1 MVDLKKLHP
10 SYFEQL
16 SLGLE
21 IDELE
26 DGDSQVVFTTEEKA
40 RRSMGAK
47 VALEALHAEYAK
59 TQPPAGVV
67 SKEKDAK
74 ENDLFPWWDT
84 YQQLLNSKWP
94 WRIACFVAWASSP
107 KLNRWP
113 KTQDEFAQKV
123 LGLTSDRVIA
133 TWRKK
138 SPDIDGAISLLQ
150 SATMLE
156 HRADVIKALVES
168 ASNSDH
174 RSNPDRKLFFEMTGD
189 YVPRSRVD
197 LNTDPGEDE
206 MKSKSESE
214 LMEIARRVKK
224 TGDAETQRKEEDAT
238 QQMGDKG
245 ND

>member
-1 MVDLKKLHP
+1 MIDLKKLHP
-10 SYFEQL
+10 EYFEQL

-26 DGDSQVVFTTEEKA
+26 DGDAQVVFTTEEKA

-47 VALEALHAEYAK
+47 VALEKTYAELA
-59 TQPPAGVV
+59 
-67 SKEKDAK
+67 KDAK
-74 ENDLFPWWDT
+74 GAKAEEQFPWWDT

-197 LNTDPGEDE
+197 VNAPVGDDE
-206 MKSKSESE
+206 MAGLSEAE
-214 LMEIARRVKK
+214 LMEIARRAKK
-224 TGDAETQRKEEDAT
+224 EAGSS
-238 QQMGDKG
+238 
-245 ND
+245 

>member
-1 MVDLKKLHP
+1 MVDLSKLHP

-16 SLGLE
+16 SLGLD

-26 DGDSQVVFTTEEKA
+26 DGDAQVVFTTEEKA

-47 VALEALHAEYAK
+47 LALEKLWDAK
-59 TQPPAGVV
+59 TQ
-67 SKEKDAK
+67 SLKEKDAK
-74 ENDLFPWWDT
+74 GNEITWWET
-84 YQQLLNSKWP
+84 YQQLLNNKWP

-107 KLNRWP
+107 KINRWP

-168 ASNSDH
+168 ASSKDH

-197 LNTDPGEDE
+197 VKASVGEDE
-206 MKSKSESE
+206 MSGLSEAE
-214 LMEIARRVKK
+214 LIEIARRAKK
-224 TGDAETQRKEEDAT
+224 TEDGRPETD
-238 QQMGDKG
+238 
-245 ND
+245 

>member
-1 MVDLKKLHP
+1 MIDLKKLHP
-10 SYFEQL
+10 EYFEQL

-26 DGDSQVVFTTEEKA
+26 DGDAQVVFTTEEKA
-40 RRSMGAK
+40 RRSMGARQ
-47 VALEALHAEYAK
+47 ALEKIWDAE
-59 TQPPAGVV
+59 TQ
-67 SKEKDAK
+67 SKEAKDAK
-74 ENDLFPWWDT
+74 EKITWWDT

-113 KTQDEFAQKV
+113 KTQDEFAQQV

-197 LNTDPGEDE
+197 VKAEIGDDE
-206 MKSKSESE
+206 MSGLSEAE
-214 LMEIARRVKK
+214 LMEIARRAKK
-224 TGDAETQRKEEDAT
+224 EAGSS
-238 QQMGDKG
+238 
-245 ND
+245 

>member
-1 MVDLKKLHP
+1 MIDLKKLHP
-10 SYFEQL
+10 EYFEQL
-16 SLGLE
+16 SLGLD

-26 DGDSQVVFTTEEKA
+26 DGDAQVVFTTEEKA

-47 VALEALHAEYAK
+47 VALESMYAEDK
-59 TQPPAGVV
+59 NHT
-67 SKEKDAK
+67 K
-74 ENDLFPWWDT
+74 LPWWDT

-168 ASNSDH
+168 ASSKDH

-197 LNTDPGEDE
+197 VKASVGEDE
-206 MKSKSESE
+206 MSGLSEAE
-214 LMEIARRVKK
+214 LMEIARRTKK
-224 TGDAETQRKEEDAT
+224 TEDRGPETD
-238 QQMGDKG
+238 
-245 ND
+245 

>member
-1 MVDLKKLHP
+1 MIDLKKLHP
-10 SYFEQL
+10 DYFEQL

-26 DGDSQVVFTTEEKA
+26 DGDAQVVFTTEEKA

-47 VALEALHAEYAK
+47 VALESTYAELA
-59 TQPPAGVV
+59 
-67 SKEKDAK
+67 KDAK
-74 ENDLFPWWDT
+74 NAKAMEQFSWWET

-113 KTQDEFAQKV
+113 KTQD
-123 LGLTSDRVIA
+123 
-133 TWRKK
+133 
-138 SPDIDGAISLLQ
+138 PDIDGAISLLQ

-197 LNTDPGEDE
+197 LSTDPGEDE

-214 LMEIARRVKK
+214 LMEIARRAKK
-224 TGDAETQRKEEDAT
+224 EAGSS
-238 QQMGDKG
+238 
-245 ND
+245 

>member
-1 MVDLKKLHP
+1 MIDLKKLHP
-10 SYFEQL
+10 DYFEQL

-26 DGDSQVVFTTEEKA
+26 DDDAQVVFTTEEKA

-47 VALEALHAEYAK
+47 VALDQLH
-59 TQPPAGVV
+59 TQ
-67 SKEKDAK
+67 SKPGDAR
-74 ENDLFPWWDT
+74 LGWWDT

-197 LNTDPGEDE
+197 VKAEIGEDE
-206 MKSKSESE
+206 MSGLSEAE
-214 LMEIARRVKK
+214 LMDIARRAKK
-224 TGDAETQRKEEDAT
+224 NEPQRHEDTKEED
-238 QQMGDKG
+238 
-245 ND
+245 

>member
-1 MVDLKKLHP
+1 MIDLKKLHP
-10 SYFEQL
+10 EYFEQL
-16 SLGLE
+16 SLGLK

-26 DGDSQVVFTTEEKA
+26 DGDAQVVFTTEEKA

-47 VALEALHAEYAK
+47 VALDQLH
-59 TQPPAGVV
+59 TQ
-67 SKEKDAK
+67 SKPGDGR
-74 ENDLFPWWDT
+74 LGWWDT

-107 KLNRWP
+107 KINRWP
-113 KTQDEFAQKV
+113 KTQDEFAQNV

-156 HRADVIKALVES
+156 HRADVIKALVDS

-206 MKSKSESE
+206 MKSKSEAE
-214 LMEIARRVKK
+214 LMEIARRAKK
-224 TGDAETQRKEEDAT
+224 SE
-238 QQMGDKG
+238 G
-245 ND
+245 NS

>member
-40 RRSMGAK
+40 RRSMGARQ
-47 VALEALHAEYAK
+47 ALEKIWDAE
-59 TQPPAGVV
+59 TQSEEA
-67 SKEKDAK
+67 KDAK
-74 ENDLFPWWDT
+74 EKITWWDT

-107 KLNRWP
+107 KINRWP

-168 ASNSDH
+168 ASSKDH

-197 LNTDPGEDE
+197 VNTDPGEDE
-206 MKSKSESE
+206 MKSKTEAE
-214 LMEIARRVKK
+214 LMEIARRAKKVKGLK
-224 TGDAETQRKEEDAT
+224 DE
-238 QQMGDKG
+238 
-245 ND
+245 

>member
-40 RRSMGAK
+40 RRSMGARQ
-47 VALEALHAEYAK
+47 ALEKIWDAE
-59 TQPPAGVV
+59 TQSEEA
-67 SKEKDAK
+67 KDAK
-74 ENDLFPWWDT
+74 EKITWWDT

-107 KLNRWP
+107 KINRWP

-168 ASNSDH
+168 ASSKDH

-197 LNTDPGEDE
+197 VNTDPGEDE
-206 MKSKSESE
+206 MKSKTEAE
-214 LMEIARRVKK
+214 LMEIARRAKK
-224 TGDAETQRKEEDAT
+224 GKDLKDE
-238 QQMGDKG
+238 
-245 ND
+245 

>member
-1 MVDLKKLHP
+1 MIDLKKLHP
-10 SYFEQL
+10 EYFEQL

-26 DGDSQVVFTTEEKA
+26 DGDAQVVFTTEEKA

-47 VALEALHAEYAK
+47 VALDQLH
-59 TQPPAGVV
+59 TQTKPG
-67 SKEKDAK
+67 DAR
-74 ENDLFPWWDT
+74 LGWWDT

-156 HRADVIKALVES
+156 HRADVIKALVDS

-197 LNTDPGEDE
+197 VKAEIGDDE
-206 MKSKSESE
+206 MSELSEAE
-214 LMEIARRVKK
+214 LMEIARRAKK
-224 TGDAETQRKEEDAT
+224 SEGDSS
-238 QQMGDKG
+238 
-245 ND
+245 

>member
-1 MVDLKKLHP
+1 MIDLKKLHP
-10 SYFEQL
+10 EYFEQL

-26 DGDSQVVFTTEEKA
+26 DGDAQVVFTTEEKA

-47 VALEALHAEYAK
+47 VALDQLH
-59 TQPPAGVV
+59 TQTKPG
-67 SKEKDAK
+67 DAR
-74 ENDLFPWWDT
+74 LGWWDT

-138 SPDIDGAISLLQ
+138 SPDIDGAISLLSIGHDAGTQ
-150 SATMLE
+150 SGC
-156 HRADVIKALVES
+156 DQG
-168 ASNSDH
+168 
-174 RSNPDRKLFFEMTGD
+174 FG
-189 YVPRSRVD
+189 
-197 LNTDPGEDE
+197 G
-206 MKSKSESE
+206 
-214 LMEIARRVKK
+214 
-224 TGDAETQRKEEDAT
+224 
-238 QQMGDKG
+238 
-245 ND
+245 

>member
-1 MVDLKKLHP
+1 MIDFKKLHP
-10 SYFEQL
+10 EYFEQL

-26 DGDSQVVFTTEEKA
+26 DGDAQIVFTTEEKA

-47 VALEALHAEYAK
+47 VALETLYAELATPK
-59 TQPPAGVV
+59 GGD
-67 SKEKDAK
+67 KDAK
-74 ENDLFPWWDT
+74 TAEQFSWWDT

-168 ASNSDH
+168 ASSKDH

-189 YVPRSRVD
+189 YIPRSRVD

-206 MKSKSESE
+206 MKSKSEAE
-214 LMEIARRVKK
+214 LMEIARRAKK
-224 TGDAETQRKEEDAT
+224 TGDGRPETGE
-238 QQMGDKG
+238 
-245 ND
+245 

>member
-47 VALEALHAEYAK
+47 VTLEKMYAELAVDK
-59 TQPPAGVV
+59 KAEQI
-67 SKEKDAK
+67 
-74 ENDLFPWWDT
+74 PWWDT

-107 KLNRWP
+107 KINRWP
-113 KTQDEFAQKV
+113 KTQDEFAQQV

-168 ASNSDH
+168 ASSKDH

-197 LNTDPGEDE
+197 VNTDPGEDE
-206 MKSKSESE
+206 MKSKTEAE
-214 LMEIARRVKK
+214 LMEIARRAGSSKSK
-224 TGDAETQRKEEDAT
+224 AESSKEEADS
-238 QQMGDKG
+238 
-245 ND
+245 

>member
-1 MVDLKKLHP
+1 MIDLKKLHP
-10 SYFEQL
+10 DYFEQL

-26 DGDSQVVFTTEEKA
+26 DGDAQVVFTTEEKA

-47 VALEALHAEYAK
+47 VALESTYAELA
-59 TQPPAGVV
+59 
-67 SKEKDAK
+67 KDAK
-74 ENDLFPWWDT
+74 NAKAMEQFSWWET

-197 LNTDPGEDE
+197 LSTDPGEDE

-214 LMEIARRVKK
+214 LMEIARRAKK
-224 TGDAETQRKEEDAT
+224 EAGSS
-238 QQMGDKG
+238 
-245 ND
+245 

>member
-1 MVDLKKLHP
+1 MVDLSKLHP

-16 SLGLE
+16 SLGLD

-26 DGDSQVVFTTEEKA
+26 DGNAQVVFTTEEKA

-47 VALEALHAEYAK
+47 VALENMYSDDKAK
-59 TQPPAGVV
+59 T
-67 SKEKDAK
+67 E
-74 ENDLFPWWDT
+74 FPWWDT

-107 KLNRWP
+107 KINRWP

-156 HRADVIKALVES
+156 HRADVIKALVDS
-168 ASNSDH
+168 ASSKDH

-197 LNTDPGEDE
+197 VKASVGEDE
-206 MKSKSESE
+206 MSGLSEAE
-214 LMEIARRVKK
+214 LMEIARRAKK
-224 TGDAETQRKEEDAT
+224 EAGSS
-238 QQMGDKG
+238 
-245 ND
+245 